1 MSTTHR
7 ISHVRYNE
15 HLASMEIKSLG
26 ILDGKLPAR
35 IHGLVAEW
43 AELHQQD
50 LMGNWE
56 RMRKTGGYKK
66 IEPLV

>member
-1 MSTTHR
+1 
-7 ISHVRYNE
+7 
-15 HLASMEIKSLG
+15 MEIKSLG

-50 LMGNWE
+50 FLENWE
-56 RMRKTGGYKK
+56 SMRITGGYKK